1 MNNKGFTLIELL
13 ATIIILGIVSTVTI
27 VSVISYYEKSK
38 EKAVSAFEKNIEDY
52 IESYNAM
59 YGSKLS
65 YEEMGKYQKCYMVT
79 NNGTSIEKC
88 DDVTLSNTSM
98 KFNEL
103 YNKNITDSDVINP
116 STNVKCENEEIKIYR
131 DSDYVYCFIME
142 TSDSICN
149 NNKINICKNK
159 YKLNGEYIFNEE

>member
-52 IESYNAM
+52 VESYNAM

-65 YEEMGKYQKCYMVT
+65 Y
-79 NNGTSIEKC
+79 
-88 DDVTLSNTSM
+88 
-98 KFNEL
+98 
-103 YNKNITDSDVINP
+103 
-116 STNVKCENEEIKIYR
+116 
-131 DSDYVYCFIME
+131 
-142 TSDSICN
+142 
-149 NNKINICKNK
+149 
-159 YKLNGEYIFNEE
+159 